1 YYYSILFGSFLFMF
15 FFFSSRRRHTRLQG
29 DWSSDVCS
37 SDLIPKPVGPAA
49 AGSIPRTRV
58 QPSPPLKVASPMA
71 PSLRRTLDSRQPF
84 VGVSLQLFHG
94 KKEKAT
100 GPQRPQEKESLVRA
114 DSRLDFGF
122 VDVE

>member
-1 YYYSILFGSFLFMF
+1 MRQQRPSPS
-15 FFFSSRRRHTRLQG
+15 T
-29 DWSSDVCS
+29 
-37 SDLIPKPVGPAA
+37 IPKPVGPAA

-58 QPSPPLKVASPMA
+58 QPFFPLPPLKVASPMA

-100 GPQRPQEKESLVRA
+100 ARQRPQEKESLVRA

-122 VDVE
+122 VDVEVCVNVLHVVVFFKSLD